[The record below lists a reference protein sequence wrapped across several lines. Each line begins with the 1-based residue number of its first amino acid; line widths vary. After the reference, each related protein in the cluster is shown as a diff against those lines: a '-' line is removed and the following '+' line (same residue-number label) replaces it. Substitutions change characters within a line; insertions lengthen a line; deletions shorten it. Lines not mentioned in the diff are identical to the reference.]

1 MRRESASWES
11 MDCLDSEKR
20 ERKEDVASDE
30 LVESDRRASELSKRA
45 WWRVERRS
53 SMAWCFF
60 CKSASWSRVL
70 AGRFGS
76 GRSSMVI
83 LRVFAFLF
91 SFFRLQKR

>member
-60 CKSASWSRVL
+60 CCRKGKSAGTLMKKKAARE
-70 AGRFGS
+70 
-76 GRSSMVI
+76 I
-83 LRVFAFLF
+83 
-91 SFFRLQKR
+91 